1 MKLLLQRVCEARVE
15 VSGDTVGEIA
25 TGLLVFAGI
34 EPGDT
39 EAVAD
44 KMCERLLAYRIF
56 GDEQGRMNRS
66 VVDVQGGVLL
76 VSQFTLAADTRR
88 GLRPGFQTAAPPQQA
103 EALYDYMLV
112 QLRRRHDNV
121 AGGQFGADMQVH
133 LINDGPVTILL
144 EQNAP

>member
-1 MKLLLQRVCEARVE
+1 MKLLLQRVREARVDVAGE
-15 VSGDTVGEIA
+15 VVGEIA
-25 TGLLVFAGI
+25 AGLLVFAGI
-34 EPGDT
+34 EPADT

-44 KMCERLLAYRIF
+44 RLCERLLAYRIF
-56 GDEQGRMNRS
+56 PDDAGRMNRS
-66 VVDVQGGVLL
+66 VSEVGGGVLL
-76 VSQFTLAADTRR
+76 VSQFTLAADTRS

-121 AGGQFGADMQVH
+121 AGGRFGADMAVH

-144 EQNAP
+144 EQTAD